1 MHSNLMLHRV
11 MPPFSDDFASPLYA
25 PSAGGDGAS
34 ALTDAHLLLAQ
45 HQRKVRTLIDNETGV
60 RFESL
65 ALFADPLFA
74 LYDLDSAAAFEL
86 HTNPDEADET
96 TVAVME
102 AARLLWAYFSLP
114 PSKRAARRD
123 DLAEFLI
130 GPGGTETDEEDFDAL
145 LDAVET
151 HWDLLTEEDIELA
164 EDTEETTLGFDALL
178 EHPAFAPPARERS
191 TERTYGTEGMS
202 EMEARALFA
211 QPLLEQETDPDELEE
226 VMERADDYWTLAQLQ
241 GLEREAYLTEIVEAN
256 AIDADEAAAIRAE
269 AEQMIARFQ
278 QLFANHD

>member
-1 MHSNLMLHRV
+1 MSD
-11 MPPFSDDFASPLYA
+11 FSDEYA
-25 PSAGGDGAS
+25 PLHFAPSSGGDGAS

-45 HQRKVRTLIDNETGV
+45 HQRKVRALVGNETGV

-74 LYDLDSAAAFEL
+74 LYDLNPAAAFEL
-86 HTNPDEADET
+86 HTNPDQADET

-114 PSKRAARRD
+114 PSKRATRRD

-130 GPGGTETDEEDFDAL
+130 GPGGTETDEEDFAAL
-145 LDAVET
+145 LDAVEA
-151 HWDLLTEEDIELA
+151 HWDMLTEEDIELA
-164 EDTEETTLGFDALL
+164 EDTEEKTLGFDALL
-178 EHPAFAPPARERS
+178 DHPAFAPLVREGA
-191 TERTYGTEGMS
+191 TEQTYGTEAMS

-211 QPLLEQETDPDELEE
+211 QPLLEKETDPDALEE

-241 GLEREAYLTEIVEAN
+241 GLEREAYLDEIVEAN

-269 AEQMIARFQ
+269 AQQMILRFQ
-278 QLFANHD
+278 QLFADRN